1 MELLPILNEWWETGT
16 ISKEKAKE
24 YKRKAFEN
32 IKTTFFK
39 YKQILIL
46 NGLRRV
52 GKTTIIYQLIE
63 ELLKNKRI
71 DPKNILYFS
80 FDEMVEDPIKILDAY
95 SKVTK
100 VDWKKEECFIFFD
113 EIQKLNNWSSK
124 IKLLYD
130 NFPKLKICLSGS
142 ASPAIEK
149 EAVTD
154 LAGRYF
160 SEYISVLSLQEFAE
174 LYLGKRIDNVELY
187 EPELK
192 RLLEDYIRRPFPEI
206 VRWDDELK
214 VNHYIK
220 ELIIQKLVNTDIPE
234 TFKDV
239 NVSLLSTLTE
249 IFMKE
254 PGMIL
259 DMTSLAKELG
269 IHKLTLAKH
278 ISFLEFGNLIT
289 VVKNFRPSIRA
300 ESRKLRKV
308 YPYHISLSFCF
319 YPELSKGQIYECL
332 VQSALGL
339 NKYWRKGEKEI
350 DFLKVNKE
358 IIPIEVKAKEN
369 IVARDIRNLIYFTK
383 RYKPKKA
390 AVVYTGE
397 EGNLRIDNKQVAL
410 IPIHKL
416 LFNFSLENI
425 E

>member
-220 ELIIQKLVNTDIPE
+220 ELIIQKLV
-234 TFKDV
+234 
-239 NVSLLSTLTE
+239 
-249 IFMKE
+249 
-254 PGMIL
+254 
-259 DMTSLAKELG
+259 
-269 IHKLTLAKH
+269 
-278 ISFLEFGNLIT
+278 
-289 VVKNFRPSIRA
+289 
-300 ESRKLRKV
+300 
-308 YPYHISLSFCF
+308 
-319 YPELSKGQIYECL
+319 
-332 VQSALGL
+332 
-339 NKYWRKGEKEI
+339 
-350 DFLKVNKE
+350 
-358 IIPIEVKAKEN
+358 
-369 IVARDIRNLIYFTK
+369 
-383 RYKPKKA
+383 
-390 AVVYTGE
+390 
-397 EGNLRIDNKQVAL
+397 
-410 IPIHKL
+410 
-416 LFNFSLENI
+416 
-425 E
+425 